1 MLSLLRHVTPVARIV
16 FVLLGACVP
25 AWPAPLPG
33 QTTGSRAAGAVPLAE
48 AGTAVKQDQQDQMVV
63 FAAPVP
69 LPPILTPAPVLDN
82 PVAVQRGEGPV
93 PVVFA
98 IFGGIAGMFVGKW
111 WMQSG
116 CDESEEN
123 CDERGFYG
131 LLAGGLV
138 GTVVGW
144 LIGGGEIPEPPPPGR
159 WR

>member
-1 MLSLLRHVTPVARIV
+1 MLSLLRHAMPVARIV
-16 FVLLGACVP
+16 FVLLGACVL

-48 AGTAVKQDQQDQMVV
+48 ASTAVKQDQMVV
-63 FAAPVP
+63 FSAPVL
-69 LPPILTPAPVLDN
+69 LPPILNPAPVLDDQ
-82 PVAVQRGEGPV
+82 VAVQHGEGPV
-93 PVVFA
+93 PVLFA

-144 LIGGGEIPEPPPPGR
+144 LIGGGEIPEEPPPGR
-159 WR
+159 WP